1 MKKRKLG
8 IVVFNDV
15 EVLDFAGPFEVFS
28 VTNEQND
35 YNLLDVSLIST
46 DEKTNTAKNGLKI
59 VADHTINEISTLDI
73 LLIPGGKGARPLVNN
88 SEFIE
93 WVRSV
98 SQDCELVLSVCTG
111 ALILA
116 KAGILDGLKATTHHQ
131 AYDELREIITNTK
144 IVEKGQRFVDN
155 GRVITSGGI
164 SAGIDMSFHVIER
177 LYGKDAAIRTSDYME
192 YRRVIE

>member
-1 MKKRKLG
+1 MVPSV
-8 IVVFNDV
+8 IVVVSVKVVDV
-15 EVLDFAGPFEVFS
+15 PWFGVL
-28 VTNEQND
+28 
-35 YNLLDVSLIST
+35 
-46 DEKTNTAKNGLKI
+46 
-59 VADHTINEISTLDI
+59 
-73 LLIPGGKGARPLVNN
+73 
-88 SEFIE
+88 
-93 WVRSV
+93 
-98 SQDCELVLSVCTG
+98 DCELVLSVCTG

-131 AYDELREIITNTK
+131 AYDELREIITNSK

-177 LYGKDAAIRTSDYME
+177 LYGKDTAENTSDYME